1 MAASIQ
7 VMMACGAFSPRRAL
21 ATSARFFAMT
31 TGATG
36 ATVNALS
43 RRGPRAWP
51 TLEAANSTVAFNT
64 AARSSGTTR
73 RRSQLGCM
81 FGRQRNARRDEV
93 HATNNAKSSST
104 MYRLVSP
111 KSPNL
116 WQPGPNQAHRM
127 VSQSVPSGTVLHPF
141 ARHIPSHRPWYR
153 RSVPTVQQHHQCV
166 VANRPPSTSTQTN
179 GIAVASRPSATQP
192 FAKPAQVRCPHAR
205 PVSSI
210 WTGRSYALVTMP
222 GSSKTLKSLSAK
234 VARRTHKHKV
244 AWTLHWYRCT
254 TP

>member
-1 MAASIQ
+1 MRPVPTMSATSSGPSFAVKPWNLALCSTITTVRVGRRTHGSLEQ
-7 VMMACGAFSPRRAL
+7 VMMACGAFSPGRAL

-73 RRSQLGCM
+73 RRSQLGCT

-93 HATNNAKSSST
+93 HATNNAKSTNT

-111 KSPNL
+111 KRPNL
-116 WQPGPNQAHRM
+116 WQPGPN
-127 VSQSVPSGTVLHPF
+127 
-141 ARHIPSHRPWYR
+141 
-153 RSVPTVQQHHQCV
+153 
-166 VANRPPSTSTQTN
+166 
-179 GIAVASRPSATQP
+179 
-192 FAKPAQVRCPHAR
+192 
-205 PVSSI
+205 
-210 WTGRSYALVTMP
+210 
-222 GSSKTLKSLSAK
+222 
-234 VARRTHKHKV
+234 
-244 AWTLHWYRCT
+244 
-254 TP
+254 